1 MKASVQPDYGI
12 GAMARRLG
20 VAPATLRDWE
30 RRYGIGPGGRTA
42 GGHRRYRPDDIARI
56 EYMRRLVLDGV
67 PPGEAAR
74 AALAAAP
81 TPESTAESA
90 AERAAESAVP
100 LAGATAEPSTGVA
113 AGAPAEPSIGVS
125 SGASAALPEAAPG
138 RVRAPDAPAADGAA
152 WGSGGRSL
160 PLPDQTPQARGLAR
174 AALALDAPAIS
185 RVLDRSLRETGVVA
199 TWEKLAVPVLV
210 AIGER
215 HAATGSCIDVEHLLS
230 TQLLTALATLAGR
243 LSEPVN
249 TRPVLLACA
258 DDEQHSLPLYAL
270 AAALAERR
278 VGTRMLGARTPPAAL
293 AEAVARIGPAA
304 AFIWSQTPATADPA
318 RLARLPR
325 QRPPLRLLVAG
336 PGWLAPPP
344 SARQVATLP
353 EAVQQACEAVGLA

>member
-1 MKASVQPDYGI
+1 
-12 GAMARRLG
+12 MARRLG

-81 TPESTAESA
+81 TPEPTAEPTAELA
-90 AERAAESAVP
+90 AERAAESVPESPAGLAAESAVP
-100 LAGATAEPSTGVA
+100 LAGATTEPSTGVSV
-113 AGAPAEPSIGVS
+113 APSNG
-125 SGASAALPEAAPG
+125 APG
-138 RVRAPDAPAADGAA
+138 RVRAPDAPAADGPA

-185 RVLDRSLRETGVVA
+185 RVLDRSLREIGVVA

-210 AIGER
+210 AVGER

-230 TQLLTALATLAGR
+230 AELLTAFATLAGR

-304 AFIWSQTPATADPA
+304 AFIWSQIPDTADPA
-318 RLARLPR
+318 QFARLPR

-336 PGWLAPPP
+336 PGWPAPPP
-344 SARQVATLP
+344 GARQVATLA
-353 EAVQQACEAVGLA
+353 EAVQQACEAVGVA